1 MALKREWLVV
11 GAMHSKRL
19 WRAPLRR
26 PMPSHCDPI
35 SWSSSWRQEG
45 LHCRGMPKA
54 EENSSSYV
62 KKDVLLLPW
71 RGSQVTS
78 WGWWLVL
85 RPWCLTSKQD
95 HCLAECSQ
103 TSHRPYGL
111 LSPSVPFQPHVP
123 SAGRCPWDIRRRLV
137 TLCSEKRQTQS
148 RRALALRSLYNTSV
162 ICHKLPVQ
170 AEAVD
175 SRPLLAGQLC

>member
-1 MALKREWLVV
+1 
-11 GAMHSKRL
+11 
-19 WRAPLRR
+19 
-26 PMPSHCDPI
+26 MPSHCDPI

-71 RGSQVTS
+71 RGSQITS

-95 HCLAECSQ
+95 QRTLSRPLSMRHPLKACNAMFGKKANPISSGFGAAITVQYVCHLSQ
-103 TSHRPYGL
+103 TS
-111 LSPSVPFQPHVP
+111 
-123 SAGRCPWDIRRRLV
+123 SAGRGRWLPATTSWLAVLI
-137 TLCSEKRQTQS
+137 TNYCSFPETIFDPTEMEDLW
-148 RRALALRSLYNTSV
+148 AINGTPIDHAGV
-162 ICHKLPVQ
+162 ISSG
-170 AEAVD
+170 ET
-175 SRPLLAGQLC
+175 